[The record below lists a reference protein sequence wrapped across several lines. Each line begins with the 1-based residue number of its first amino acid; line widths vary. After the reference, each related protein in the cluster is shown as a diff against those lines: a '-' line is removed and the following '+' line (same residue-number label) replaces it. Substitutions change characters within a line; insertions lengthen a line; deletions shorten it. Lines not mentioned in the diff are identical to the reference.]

1 MEASAPKRRKTSP
14 STSVPVGTS
23 NAPGN
28 ARTTTPETS
37 PRRPSFASPTK
48 SSLARANPEVLERQG
63 QKRSQQSGTTR
74 GASQPGAA
82 SEYEPASLSQEP
94 RSTQAANPPG
104 SQTPTRGFLQGGMAS
119 RPRRTPNKPSPRPLP
134 PPPAEDEE
142 LLDPFKGQVLRRSP
156 PPAGIFPDQDEAEEP
171 ELPPPT
177 PTDKGASDPPAPQ
190 SSPSKSSPYGIHR
203 TPTKR
208 PRRSRALA
216 EQMKS
221 SPLKQPPMRP
231 VEATARTTAAPP
243 APSRVA
249 KPRRISARL
258 AAASGKPHPAR
269 SIGEPD
275 PFSEKKA
282 IRDALLAEGASGVQ
296 GKEGLLDLLRRHVL
310 TPKAEPAPEDAWLE
324 AALNPASFLPFGNP
338 AAIPTLPFAQ
348 PKNDESPPPPIS
360 HHPIPMSAA
369 EELPYLQ
376 LFSPLVFRSSISLQP
391 RDSRDSG
398 HLMQKHHITA
408 ASDPQGLF
416 AARIEMTVDTKTLS
430 IAELSVSHLEPSAAA
445 ELRPFISRIEQGAIN
460 SALRR
465 NVSVVAWA
473 MAEWTRLATKRA
485 LFWCQVQREL
495 GTEKDVLRC
504 AKKMRQSRKRKGFP
518 GRPTV
523 DHDDS
528 GEAEMDDGDTNIHD
542 ARNQV
547 PKSTLLPH
555 LGRTSLDLKLGS
567 SREIGLRIEWKID
580 FDWTG
585 EGQSRIAA
593 LVETPSKWHHHDTKH
608 SLVEIPGLFD
618 KVIRGGG
625 NPIKAVKTV
634 VALLVGDSNN

>member
-1 MEASAPKRRKTSP
+1 
-14 STSVPVGTS
+14 
-23 NAPGN
+23 
-28 ARTTTPETS
+28 
-37 PRRPSFASPTK
+37 
-48 SSLARANPEVLERQG
+48 
-63 QKRSQQSGTTR
+63 
-74 GASQPGAA
+74 
-82 SEYEPASLSQEP
+82 
-94 RSTQAANPPG
+94 
-104 SQTPTRGFLQGGMAS
+104 
-119 RPRRTPNKPSPRPLP
+119 
-134 PPPAEDEE
+134 
-142 LLDPFKGQVLRRSP
+142 
-156 PPAGIFPDQDEAEEP
+156 
-171 ELPPPT
+171 
-177 PTDKGASDPPAPQ
+177 
-190 SSPSKSSPYGIHR
+190 
-203 TPTKR
+203 
-208 PRRSRALA
+208 
-216 EQMKS
+216 
-221 SPLKQPPMRP
+221 
-231 VEATARTTAAPP
+231 
-243 APSRVA
+243 
-249 KPRRISARL
+249 
-258 AAASGKPHPAR
+258 
-269 SIGEPD
+269 
-275 PFSEKKA
+275 
-282 IRDALLAEGASGVQ
+282 
-296 GKEGLLDLLRRHVL
+296 
-310 TPKAEPAPEDAWLE
+310 
-324 AALNPASFLPFGNP
+324 
-338 AAIPTLPFAQ
+338 
-348 PKNDESPPPPIS
+348 
-360 HHPIPMSAA
+360 MSAA